1 MRQLFS
7 FIIILIFSYSVSY
20 SQIGGRGVYEFLN
33 LNTSARIAALG
44 GKQISLYD
52 GDVNMAYYNPSL
64 VDNDMSRKLAINYVN
79 YFAGINWGNTSY
91 LFHNNKIG
99 NVVIGITYLNYGEF
113 IKADETGY
121 IDGNFTASDYT
132 FYASYSR
139 KIDSNIIVG
148 ITVKPVYSQYESY
161 NSFGIASDLGITYHN
176 PEKLFTAAFVM
187 RNIGTQIKPYNAH
200 NYEPLP
206 FELQLGVTQRLRHA
220 PFRFSLML
228 HNLQRF
234 DYTYTIEK
242 EDDLI
247 DDPFFDDT
255 NEKSKMQEFSDKLF
269 RHFIAGV
276 EFIPTKSFVFRLGY
290 NYQRLKEMQI
300 ENKAGTVGISWG
312 FGLLLTKYHINFSR
326 ATYHMAGASNHFSI
340 TANLSE
346 LKRL

>member
-1 MRQLFS
+1 MRQLYIAIF
-7 FIIILIFSYSVSY
+7 ILIYLQSNVY
-20 SQIGGRGVYEFLN
+20 SQLGGRGVYEFLN

-64 VDNDMSRKLAINYVN
+64 VDDDMNRKLAINYVN

-91 LFHNNKIG
+91 LFHSKKLG
-99 NVVIGITYLNYGEF
+99 NIVIGITYLNYGKF

-121 IDGNFTASDYT
+121 LDGNFTASDYT
-132 FYASYSR
+132 FYTSYSR
-139 KIDSNIIVG
+139 KIDSNITVG

-176 PEKLFTAAFVM
+176 PERLFTAAFVAK
-187 RNIGTQIKPYNAH
+187 NIGTQIKPYTAH

-206 FELQLGVTQRLRHA
+206 FEMQLGITQELKHA
-220 PFRFSLML
+220 PFRFSLMF

-234 DYTYTIEK
+234 DYTYTIKK
-242 EDDLI
+242 EEDLI
-247 DDPFFDDT
+247 DDPVFNDS
-255 NEKSKMQEFSDKLF
+255 NKKSKTEVFSDKML

-300 ENKAGTVGISWG
+300 ENKVGAVGISWG
-312 FGLLLTKYHINFSR
+312 FGLLLTKYQINYSR
-326 ATYHMAGASNHFSI
+326 ATYHLAGASNHFSI